1 MCRLRAL
8 GVAVLVQAVL
18 LYAFNVKVERVG
30 VNSESTL
37 LGDLSLT
44 ALNLLINELFDAPTV
59 DAYQMVVVVTD
70 LLFENGFA

>member
-1 MCRLRAL
+1 MRAVFL
-8 GVAVLVQAVL
+8 DAL
-18 LYAFNVKVERVG
+18 NVEVKCVG

-44 ALNLLINELFDAPTV
+44 ALNFLINEFFDTPAV